1 MRDRD
6 GAPKRKPLKVEVFDA
21 LHESILAGRYAA
33 GEWLRQ
39 EEISRGLGVSM
50 TPVREALDLL
60 VSSGLAERV
69 AYRGVRVLRM
79 SSPDILDS
87 YELRL
92 LLEAVASPK
101 AAEAISAEQLAGLRR
116 LLADEA
122 ALTRSGDL
130 PRQREVS
137 RSLHSGIVAASGNL
151 LLHRIYLEVLK
162 TFPDWM
168 LYEHLYRH
176 PELLADSVRHEHE
189 EHRGIIDA
197 LEKGDPELAMH
208 RAVEH
213 VLQRGRELETYLG
226 IPRQALELRE
236 AQIRHLIPGTSLL
249 TATADK
255 ETT

>member
-1 MRDRD
+1 MRAGD
-6 GAPKRKPLKVEVFDA
+6 GATKRKPLKLEVFDA
-21 LHESILAGRYAA
+21 LHEGILSGRYAA

-39 EEISRGLGVSM
+39 EEISRRLGVSM

-60 VSSGLAERV
+60 VSSGLAERA

-101 AAEAISAEQLAGLRR
+101 AAEAISPEQLAGLHE

-122 ALTRSGDL
+122 ELTRSGNL
-130 PRQREVS
+130 PGQREVS

-176 PELLADSVRHEHE
+176 PELLADSVRNEHA
-189 EHRGIIDA
+189 EHQGIVDA
-197 LEKGDPELAMH
+197 LERGDPELAMQ
-208 RAVEH
+208 RSVEH

-226 IPRQALELRE
+226 IPRHALELRE
-236 AQIRHLIPGTSLL
+236 AQIQHLMPGTRRL
-249 TATADK
+249 TAPVDK

>member
-1 MRDRD
+1 MHAKD
-6 GAPKRKPLKVEVFDA
+6 GTTKRKPLKVEVFDA

-33 GEWLRQ
+33 GDWLRQ
-39 EEISRGLGVSM
+39 EEISRRLGVSM

-92 LLEAVASPK
+92 LLEAAASRK
-101 AAEAISAEQLAGLRR
+101 AAESIAPEQLATLRG

-122 ALTRSGDL
+122 ELTRSGDL

-137 RSLHSGIVAASGNL
+137 RALHSGIVAASGNL
-151 LLHRIYLEVLK
+151 LLHRIYLQVLK
-162 TFPDWM
+162 MFPDWM

-176 PELLADSVRHEHE
+176 PELLAGSVRQEHE
-189 EHRGIIDA
+189 EHEGIIDA
-197 LEKGDPELAMH
+197 LENGDPEAAM
-208 RAVEH
+208 RSAVEH
-213 VLQRGRELETYLG
+213 VLNRGRELETYLG
-226 IPRQALELRE
+226 ISRQALELRE
-236 AQIRHLIPGTSLL
+236 EQIRHLIPGTRLL